1 MIGKRVIKEKPVPLA
16 EVLETLE
23 KAKKKGDLEYWQRLT
38 YDYAQKFAEL
48 KPSKA
53 KELIKELLKLEKIK
67 EHQAVGIADLLPQT
81 KEDIEIIFVKE
92 RTRLEDGDVKNI
104 LEIVKKYRE

>member
-1 MIGKRVIKEKPVPLA
+1 MIGKRVVKEKPVPLA
-16 EVLETLE
+16 EVLETIE

-48 KPSKA
+48 KPNKA
-53 KELIKELLKLEKIK
+53 RELMKELLKMEKIK
-67 EHQAVGIADLLPQT
+67 EHQAVEIVDLLPRT
-81 KEDIEIIFVKE
+81 KGDLDIIFAKE

-104 LEIVKKYRE
+104 LELVKKYCE